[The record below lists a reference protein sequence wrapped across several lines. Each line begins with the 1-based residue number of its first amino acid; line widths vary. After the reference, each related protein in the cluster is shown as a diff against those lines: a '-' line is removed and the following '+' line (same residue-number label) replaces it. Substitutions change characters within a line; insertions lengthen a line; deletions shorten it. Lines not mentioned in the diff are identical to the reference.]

1 MDRFTITAMLF
12 LLACANPSLA
22 SNGETISKVKASIE
36 SMRIREN
43 QPEIKITDEDLRRA
57 DPNQVLAV
65 LAPYARDTV
74 WGVRHTAAVYMV
86 QIATIHPTTG
96 IRQEVVRW
104 LIDLVYSG
112 NGHNEG
118 PLLMGFT
125 AKDFDDKARNT
136 IRQALA
142 KERVGILTVQL
153 CGVANIQEELPR
165 LETLLID
172 EAAYI
177 ADPSRRD
184 FPMWYYTL
192 GWRARLARARMGVKE
207 DIARCIELAESERNA
222 TDRVLRVLPQ
232 IGYIRQPEAIE
243 YLRKYLES
251 SERLPP
257 TNPGARGE
265 RYASRVMHILAE
277 SLEGYPVKPKL
288 GGRYTDQEIEICR
301 KWMADKANWKIIR

>member
-1 MDRFTITAMLF
+1 MDRFTTTAMLF
-12 LLACANPSLA
+12 LVACANPSLA
-22 SNGETISKVKASIE
+22 SDSDTISRVKASVE
-36 SMRIREN
+36 SMRIKEHR
-43 QPEIKITDEDLRRA
+43 PEIKITDEDLRRA

-65 LAPYARDTV
+65 LEPYADDTV

-86 QIATIHPTTG
+86 QVATVHPTTSV
-96 IRQEVVRW
+96 RQEVVGW
-104 LIDLVYSG
+104 LMDLVYSG
-112 NGHNEG
+112 NGHNES

-142 KERVGILTVQL
+142 KERVGVLTVQL

-165 LETLLID
+165 LKTLLID

-184 FPMWYYTL
+184 FPKWYYTL

-207 DIARCIELAESERNA
+207 DIARCIELAEGEKNA
-222 TDRVLRVLPQ
+222 TDRVLLILPQ

-257 TNPGARGE
+257 IDGMLGE
-265 RYASRVMHILAE
+265 LYASRVMHILAE
-277 SLEGYPVKPKL
+277 SLQGYPVKQNPAR
-288 GGRYTDQEIEICR
+288 GYTDQEIELCR
-301 KWMADKANWKIIR
+301 KWMADKTNWRIIR